1 MPASILEAGQL
12 FASRMR
18 MSRSIRQL
26 WDVREKY
33 IKYERGWND
42 TIKDDEGCKD
52 ADSDSESEDED
63 DDEDAAPRSP
73 KKRQISP
80 NQSEHETD
88 NEVVQKR
95 LNAVNDYY
103 VCLLTERS

>member
-1 MPASILEAGQL
+1 
-12 FASRMR
+12 

-42 TIKDDEGCKD
+42 TIKDDEGCKN

-73 KKRQISP
+73 KERQISP